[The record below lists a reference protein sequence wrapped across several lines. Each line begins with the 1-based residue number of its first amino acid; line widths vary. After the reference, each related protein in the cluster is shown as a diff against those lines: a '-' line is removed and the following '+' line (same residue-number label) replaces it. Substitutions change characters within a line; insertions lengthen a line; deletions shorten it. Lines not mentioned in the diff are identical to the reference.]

1 MLDVADSC
9 PFEGATGS
17 DANGDGCIDKVTGL
31 PSVIAG
37 LELPKGNEDALL
49 ASVKVVQDALQRG
62 NAKAVRGVLKAFI
75 NKIAAQSGKKIPEG
89 NANTLKAFAENILA
103 QLP

>member
-1 MLDVADSC
+1 M
-9 PFEGATGS
+9 
-17 DANGDGCIDKVTGL
+17 
-31 PSVIAG
+31 
-37 LELPKGNEDALL
+37 L

-89 NANTLKAFAENILA
+89 DADTLKGIR
-103 QLP
+103 